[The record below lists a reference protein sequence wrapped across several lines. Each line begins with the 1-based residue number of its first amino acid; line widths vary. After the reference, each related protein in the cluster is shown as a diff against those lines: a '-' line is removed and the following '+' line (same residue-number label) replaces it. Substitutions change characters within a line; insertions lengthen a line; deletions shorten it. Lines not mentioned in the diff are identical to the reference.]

1 MHILKAE
8 VTMNNQE
15 TLTEYINAVYQNIKT
30 AVQSI
35 DDILSKV
42 KDENLKRELAKEA
55 DEYLALEKEC
65 ELLAKAQNIE
75 GIKDNNWFEKA
86 RLWSS
91 INMSTITDKTTR
103 HIAELMLLGT
113 FMGYLTCIKDQ
124 ADHANIS
131 KEIDDILLNLKE
143 VERNNIEALMPF
155 LV

>member
-1 MHILKAE
+1 
-8 VTMNNQE
+8 MNNQE
-15 TLTEYINAVYQNIKT
+15 IMTEYINAVYQNIKT

-91 INMSTITDKTTR
+91 ITMSTLTDKTTR

-143 VERNNIEALMPF
+143 VERNNIESLMPF

>member
-1 MHILKAE
+1 
-8 VTMNNQE
+8 MNNQE

-65 ELLAKAQNIE
+65 ELLAKAQNSE

-91 INMSTITDKTTR
+91 INMSTLTDKTTR